1 MANIF
6 HDVFQLILNNLYLIG
21 VLALSTMGITLTYKT
36 TNVANFSQ
44 ATTSTIG
51 AYMAGLLV
59 RDFGCDPWL
68 AMAVGVLLCFVI
80 GVLVDAVVVRHV
92 GGGSGRTM
100 VTIALIVIFTAG
112 IPLVYGTIPYNFPR
126 FFKEQIEFSLF
137 GMQFNVTQ
145 NALFVLLLSAA
156 MIALI
161 FAALNLTKWGL
172 GVRGTSSNVYV
183 AAMMGVNTNMM
194 TSLSWGISSA
204 CGRDPAGIPDSGHQP
219 YHAGQC
225 PGKLPAGLCAG
236 RIHVVLRSCGGRGY
250 HPCCPLSYGL
260 HQWHLGKCSA
270 VHCGYAGDPDQTGGA
285 VRKIRPKEGVTPGEH

>member
-6 HDVFQLILNNLYLIG
+6 HDVFQLILNNLYFIG

-44 ATTSTIG
+44 AITSTIG

-59 RDFGCDPWL
+59 RDFGCNPWL
-68 AMAVGVLLCFVI
+68 AMVVGVLLCFVI

-112 IPLVYGTIPYNFPR
+112 IPLIYGTIPYNFPR

-137 GMQFNVTQ
+137 GIPFNVTQ

-156 MIALI
+156 VIALI

-194 TSLSWGISSA
+194 TCLSWGISSA
-204 CGRDPAGIPDSGHQP
+204 CGALAAILLASQIQVINLTMLGSVQANSLLAFVLGGFTSFYGPVVGAAIIPIVHSLMAFISGIWASALL
-219 YHAGQC
+219 YIVVMLVILI
-225 PGKLPAGLCAG
+225 KPAGLF
-236 RIHVVLRSCGGRGY
+236 
-250 HPCCPLSYGL
+250 
-260 HQWHLGKCSA
+260 GKS
-270 VHCGYAGDPDQTGGA
+270 VQKK
-285 VRKIRPKEGVTPGEH
+285 V

>member
-1 MANIF
+1 MANVF

-44 ATTSTIG
+44 AITSTIG
-51 AYMAGLLV
+51 AYMAGLMV
-59 RDFGCDPWL
+59 RDFGCNPWL
-68 AMAVGVLLCFVI
+68 AMVAGVLLCFVI
-80 GVLVDAVVVRHV
+80 GVLVDAVVVRNI

-126 FFKEQIEFSLF
+126 FFKEQIEFTLF

-145 NALFVLLLSAA
+145 NALFVLLLS
-156 MIALI
+156 IAVIGLI

-172 GVRGTSSNVYV
+172 WVRGTSSNLYV

-194 TSLSWGISSA
+194 TALSWGISSA
-204 CGRDPAGIPDSGHQP
+204 CGALAAILLASQTQVINLTMLGSVQANSLLAFVLGGFSSFYGPVVGAAIIPVVQSLMAFISGIWASALL
-219 YHAGQC
+219 YIVVMLVILI
-225 PGKLPAGLCAG
+225 KPAGLF
-236 RIHVVLRSCGGRGY
+236 
-250 HPCCPLSYGL
+250 
-260 HQWHLGKCSA
+260 GKS
-270 VHCGYAGDPDQTGGA
+270 VQKK
-285 VRKIRPKEGVTPGEH
+285 V

>member
-1 MANIF
+1 MANVF

-44 ATTSTIG
+44 AITSTIG
-51 AYMAGLLV
+51 AYMAGLMV
-59 RDFGCDPWL
+59 RDLGCNPWL
-68 AMAVGVLLCFVI
+68 AMVAGVLLCFVI
-80 GVLVDAVVVRHV
+80 GVLVDAVVVRNI

-126 FFKEQIEFSLF
+126 FFMEQIEFTLF

-145 NALFVLLLSAA
+145 NALFVLLLS
-156 MIALI
+156 IAVIGLI

-172 GVRGTSSNVYV
+172 GVRGTSSNLYV

-194 TSLSWGISSA
+194 TALSWGISSA
-204 CGRDPAGIPDSGHQP
+204 CGALAAILLASQTQVINLTMLGSVQANSLLAFVLGGFSSFYGPVVGAAIIPVVQSLMAFISGIWASALL
-219 YHAGQC
+219 YIVVMLVILI
-225 PGKLPAGLCAG
+225 KPAGLF
-236 RIHVVLRSCGGRGY
+236 
-250 HPCCPLSYGL
+250 
-260 HQWHLGKCSA
+260 GKS
-270 VHCGYAGDPDQTGGA
+270 VQKK
-285 VRKIRPKEGVTPGEH
+285 V

>member
-1 MANIF
+1 MANVF

-44 ATTSTIG
+44 AITSTIG
-51 AYMAGLLV
+51 AYMAGLMV
-59 RDFGCDPWL
+59 RDFGCNPWL
-68 AMAVGVLLCFVI
+68 AMVAGVLLCFVI
-80 GVLVDAVVVRHV
+80 GVLVDAVVVRNI

-126 FFKEQIEFSLF
+126 FFKEQIEFTLF

-145 NALFVLLLSAA
+145 NALFVLLLS
-156 MIALI
+156 IAVIGLI

-172 GVRGTSSNVYV
+172 GVRGTSSNLYV

-194 TSLSWGISSA
+194 TALSWGISSA
-204 CGRDPAGIPDSGHQP
+204 CGALAAILLASQTQVINLTMLGSVQANSLLAFVLCVFSSFYGPVVGAAIIPVVQSLMAFISGIWASALL
-219 YHAGQC
+219 YIVVMLVILI
-225 PGKLPAGLCAG
+225 KPAGLF
-236 RIHVVLRSCGGRGY
+236 
-250 HPCCPLSYGL
+250 
-260 HQWHLGKCSA
+260 GKS
-270 VHCGYAGDPDQTGGA
+270 VQKK
-285 VRKIRPKEGVTPGEH
+285 V

>member
-1 MANIF
+1 MANVF

-44 ATTSTIG
+44 AITSTIG
-51 AYMAGLLV
+51 AYMAGLMV
-59 RDFGCDPWL
+59 RDLGCNPWL
-68 AMAVGVLLCFVI
+68 AMVAGVLLCFVI
-80 GVLVDAVVVRHV
+80 GVLVDAVVVRNI

-126 FFKEQIEFSLF
+126 FFKEQIEFTLF

-145 NALFVLLLSAA
+145 NALFVLLLS
-156 MIALI
+156 IAVIGLI

-172 GVRGTSSNVYV
+172 GVRGTSSNLYV

-194 TSLSWGISSA
+194 TALSWGISSA
-204 CGRDPAGIPDSGHQP
+204 CGALAAILLASQTQVINLTMLGSVQANSLLAFVLGGFSSFYGPVVGAAIIPVVQSLMAFISGIWASALL
-219 YHAGQC
+219 YIVVMLVILI
-225 PGKLPAGLCAG
+225 KPAGL
-236 RIHVVLRSCGGRGY
+236 V
-250 HPCCPLSYGL
+250 
-260 HQWHLGKCSA
+260 GKS
-270 VHCGYAGDPDQTGGA
+270 VQKK
-285 VRKIRPKEGVTPGEH
+285 V

>member
-80 GVLVDAVVVRHV
+80 GVLVDAVIVRHV

-112 IPLVYGTIPYNFPR
+112 IPWYMAPSPITSPAFSKSRSNFPCLGCSSMLPKTR
-126 FFKEQIEFSLF
+126 CLF
-137 GMQFNVTQ
+137 
-145 NALFVLLLSAA
+145 
-156 MIALI
+156 
-161 FAALNLTKWGL
+161 
-172 GVRGTSSNVYV
+172 
-183 AAMMGVNTNMM
+183 
-194 TSLSWGISSA
+194 
-204 CGRDPAGIPDSGHQP
+204 
-219 YHAGQC
+219 
-225 PGKLPAGLCAG
+225 
-236 RIHVVLRSCGGRGY
+236 
-250 HPCCPLSYGL
+250 CCFPR
-260 HQWHLGKCSA
+260 Q
-270 VHCGYAGDPDQTGGA
+270 
-285 VRKIRPKEGVTPGEH
+285 

>member
-1 MANIF
+1 LANVF

-44 ATTSTIG
+44 AITSTIG
-51 AYMAGLLV
+51 AYMAGLMV
-59 RDFGCDPWL
+59 RDFGCNPWL
-68 AMAVGVLLCFVI
+68 AMVAGVLLCFVI
-80 GVLVDAVVVRHV
+80 GVLVDAVVVRNI

-126 FFKEQIEFSLF
+126 FFKEQIEFTLF

-145 NALFVLLLSAA
+145 NALFVLLLS
-156 MIALI
+156 IAVIGLI

-172 GVRGTSSNVYV
+172 GVRGTSSNLYV

-194 TSLSWGISSA
+194 TALSWGISSA
-204 CGRDPAGIPDSGHQP
+204 CGALAAILLASQTQVINLTMLGSVQANSLLAFVLGGFSSFYGPVVGAAIIPVVQSLMAFISGIWASALL
-219 YHAGQC
+219 YIVVMLVILI
-225 PGKLPAGLCAG
+225 KPAGLF
-236 RIHVVLRSCGGRGY
+236 
-250 HPCCPLSYGL
+250 
-260 HQWHLGKCSA
+260 GKS
-270 VHCGYAGDPDQTGGA
+270 VQKK
-285 VRKIRPKEGVTPGEH
+285 V

>member
-1 MANIF
+1 MANVF

-44 ATTSTIG
+44 AITSTIG
-51 AYMAGLLV
+51 AYMAGLMV
-59 RDFGCDPWL
+59 RDFGCNPWL
-68 AMAVGVLLCFVI
+68 AMVAGVLLCFVI
-80 GVLVDAVVVRHV
+80 GVLVDAVVVRNI

-126 FFKEQIEFSLF
+126 FFKEQIEFTLF

-145 NALFVLLLSAA
+145 NALFVLLLS
-156 MIALI
+156 IAVIGLI

-172 GVRGTSSNVYV
+172 GVRGTSSNLYV

-194 TSLSWGISSA
+194 TALSWGISSA
-204 CGRDPAGIPDSGHQP
+204 CGALAAILLASQTQVINLTMLGSVQANSLLAFVLGGFSSFYGPVVGAAIIPVVQSLMAFISGIWASALL
-219 YHAGQC
+219 YIVVM
-225 PGKLPAGLCAG
+225 LVILIRPAGLF
-236 RIHVVLRSCGGRGY
+236 
-250 HPCCPLSYGL
+250 
-260 HQWHLGKCSA
+260 GKS
-270 VHCGYAGDPDQTGGA
+270 VQKK
-285 VRKIRPKEGVTPGEH
+285 V

>member
-1 MANIF
+1 MANVF

-44 ATTSTIG
+44 AITSTIG
-51 AYMAGLLV
+51 AYMAGLMV
-59 RDFGCDPWL
+59 RDFGCNPWL
-68 AMAVGVLLCFVI
+68 AMVAGVLLCFVI
-80 GVLVDAVVVRHV
+80 GVLVDAVVVRNI

-126 FFKEQIEFSLF
+126 FFKEQIEFTLF

-145 NALFVLLLSAA
+145 NALFVLLLS
-156 MIALI
+156 IAVIGLI

-172 GVRGTSSNVYV
+172 GVRGTSSNLYV

-194 TSLSWGISSA
+194 TALSWGISSA
-204 CGRDPAGIPDSGHQP
+204 CGALAAILLASQTQVINLTMLGSVQANSLLAFVLGGFSSFYGPVVGAAIIPVVQSLMAFISGIWASALL
-219 YHAGQC
+219 YIVVMLVILI
-225 PGKLPAGLCAG
+225 KPAGLF
-236 RIHVVLRSCGGRGY
+236 
-250 HPCCPLSYGL
+250 
-260 HQWHLGKCSA
+260 GKS
-270 VHCGYAGDPDQTGGA
+270 VQKK
-285 VRKIRPKEGVTPGEH
+285 V

>member
-1 MANIF
+1 MANVF
-6 HDVFQLILNNLYLIG
+6 HDVLQLILNNLYLIG

-44 ATTSTIG
+44 AITSTIG

-59 RDFGCDPWL
+59 RDFGCNPWL
-68 AMAVGVLLCFVI
+68 ALVAGVLLCFVI
-80 GVLVDAVVVRHV
+80 GVLVDAVVVRNI

-145 NALFVLLLSAA
+145 NALFVLLLSIAV
-156 MIALI
+156 IALI

-194 TSLSWGISSA
+194 TALSWGISSA
-204 CGRDPAGIPDSGHQP
+204 CGALAAILLASQTQVINLTMLGSVQANSLLAFVLGGFSSFYGPVVGAAIIPVVQSLMAFISGIWASALL
-219 YHAGQC
+219 YIVVMLVILI
-225 PGKLPAGLCAG
+225 KPAGLF
-236 RIHVVLRSCGGRGY
+236 
-250 HPCCPLSYGL
+250 
-260 HQWHLGKCSA
+260 GKSIQKK
-270 VHCGYAGDPDQTGGA
+270 V
-285 VRKIRPKEGVTPGEH
+285 

>member
-1 MANIF
+1 MANVF

-44 ATTSTIG
+44 AITSTIG
-51 AYMAGLLV
+51 AYMAGLMV
-59 RDFGCDPWL
+59 RDFGCNPWL
-68 AMAVGVLLCFVI
+68 AMVAGVLLCFVI
-80 GVLVDAVVVRHV
+80 GVLVDAVVVRNI

-126 FFKEQIEFSLF
+126 FFKEQIEFTLF

-145 NALFVLLLSAA
+145 NALFVLLLS
-156 MIALI
+156 IAVIGLI

-172 GVRGTSSNVYV
+172 GVRGTSSNLYV

-194 TSLSWGISSA
+194 TALSWGISSA
-204 CGRDPAGIPDSGHQP
+204 CGALAAILLASQTQVINLTMLGSVQANSLLAFVLGGFSSFYGPVVGAAIIPVVQSLMAFISGIWASALLYIVVMLVILIKPAGSF
-219 YHAGQC
+219 
-225 PGKLPAGLCAG
+225 GKS
-236 RIHVVLRSCGGRGY
+236 VQKKV
-250 HPCCPLSYGL
+250 
-260 HQWHLGKCSA
+260 
-270 VHCGYAGDPDQTGGA
+270 
-285 VRKIRPKEGVTPGEH
+285 

>member
-156 MIALI
+156 M
-161 FAALNLTKWGL
+161 
-172 GVRGTSSNVYV
+172 
-183 AAMMGVNTNMM
+183 MGVNTNMM

-204 CGRDPAGIPDSGHQP
+204 CGALAAILLASQIQVINLTMLGSVQANSLLAFVLGGFTSFYGPVVGAAIIPVVHSLMAFISGIWASALL
-219 YHAGQC
+219 YIVVMLVILI
-225 PGKLPAGLCAG
+225 KPAGLF
-236 RIHVVLRSCGGRGY
+236 
-250 HPCCPLSYGL
+250 
-260 HQWHLGKCSA
+260 GKS
-270 VHCGYAGDPDQTGGA
+270 VQKK
-285 VRKIRPKEGVTPGEH
+285 V